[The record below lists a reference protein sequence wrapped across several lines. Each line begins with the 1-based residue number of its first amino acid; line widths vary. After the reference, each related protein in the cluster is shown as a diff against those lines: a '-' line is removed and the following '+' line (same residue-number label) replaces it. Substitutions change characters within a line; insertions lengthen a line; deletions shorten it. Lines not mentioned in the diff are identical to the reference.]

1 MSEPIKKCRHGRGLK
16 GPARRRAWRACQC
29 TWLADVR
36 IDGAREYVP
45 LGPDEAQA
53 RVAFHRLLAGIADGR
68 GPAPVATTV
77 RDLAAQ
83 WVTAHRAAGRKPRTI
98 QAYEGYVRII
108 NAALGDASPR
118 DIDGRVIRDF
128 RRAQEAAGRSP
139 RYAGFLT
146 GALTGMLRWAHS
158 EGVID
163 HVPVEAR
170 GVVQVAAPGVARRRL
185 SIEECERLITCLP
198 RGWHDAGEVILLTGL
213 RIGELL
219 ALTPGSV
226 DTGRHQLV
234 VAATRGH
241 GNAVGSPKTA
251 SSRRVVHLTPRACEL
266 LAARVTLTRAGEFL
280 WPGSV
285 TGAAADAMRDAK
297 KAAGLD
303 IRGVGWHALR
313 HAATML
319 MDRAG
324 LPLRASAQQLG
335 HGAHTAMTMGYGWAA
350 EGADVARLDEVR
362 TRHSAPGDPG
372 TGGHAGSSGP
382 PEGGVPA
389 GEEPRPPATG

>member
-1 MSEPIKKCRHGRGLK
+1 MSEPIKKCRHGRGLT
-16 GPARRRAWRACQC
+16 GPARRRAWRACRC

-36 IDGAREYVP
+36 IDGAREYIP
-45 LGPDEAQA
+45 LGRDETQA
-53 RVAFHRLLAGIADGR
+53 RVAYHRLLAGIADGR
-68 GPAPVATTV
+68 GPTPVTLTI
-77 RDLAAQ
+77 RDLGAR
-83 WVTAHRAAGRKPRTI
+83 WIEAHKAAGRKPRTI
-98 QAYEGYVRII
+98 EAYGGYVRVID
-108 NAALGDASPR
+108 AALGDAGPG
-118 DIDGRVIRDF
+118 DITGHTLREF

-170 GVVQVAAPGVARRRL
+170 GVVHVAPAGVSRRRL
-185 SIEECERLITCLP
+185 SIEECERLIACLP

-226 DTGRHQLV
+226 DATRGVLHV
-234 VAATRGH
+234 TATRGH
-241 GNAVGSPKTA
+241 GNLVGSPKTM
-251 SSRRVVHLTPRACEL
+251 SSRRVVHLTPRACQL
-266 LAARVTLTRAGEFL
+266 LEARVVLTRPGEFL

-285 TGAAADAMRDAK
+285 TGAAADAMRHAK
-297 KAAGLD
+297 KEAGLQ

-362 TRHSAPGDPG
+362 TRHAAPGAPG
-372 TGGHAGSSGP
+372 TVGHAESRGPASGAPGAPGP
-382 PEGGVPA
+382 P
-389 GEEPRPPATG
+389 PPATG